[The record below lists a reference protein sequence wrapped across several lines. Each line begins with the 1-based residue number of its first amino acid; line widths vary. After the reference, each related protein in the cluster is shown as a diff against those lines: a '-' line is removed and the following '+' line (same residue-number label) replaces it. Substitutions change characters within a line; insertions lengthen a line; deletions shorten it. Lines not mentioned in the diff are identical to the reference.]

1 MGIKLSDGRANL
13 WQWDTGRHVSV
24 DTAAREIHFSR
35 EGARSSHTV
44 QIEDGKAKIPDHML
58 VTAGKL
64 IAYVVE
70 EDENGEMTV
79 FKQLF
84 DVLRRPKPEDYI
96 YTEQEIKRW
105 EQLEQRVDAL
115 EKEGIGDHT
124 KLTNRDTADQHP
136 IWAITG
142 LSDALDNNS
151 TAVLTAT
158 KTAQDA
164 ATAAGKAQ
172 TTADNAQTA
181 AGKAQSTADA
191 ANATAEGLDSRIT
204 AAENELSQK
213 QPAGDYLTEETDP
226 TVPTWAKQPQKPT
239 YTAAEV
245 GALPRDTKIP
255 SKVSELEN
263 DEKYAKT
270 SELPQIDATLK
281 QSGQA
286 ADAAETGK
294 RIEAISPDD
303 STIDGKPWSSKQI
316 IDTLCPPLAETGN
329 PVQCYPVANY
339 PLGIK
344 TSWEPTQAGSGNPSP
359 DNIRP
364 ISGRSNV
371 QVQRAGSNLID
382 FTDLF
387 YVERAADATVAAGK
401 LVLTDTSDWR
411 RQYCLFGATLPSGK
425 YYVHLESQGDGPQN
439 RILVRGYT
447 TAGEIIQQSVV
458 SGCEYNV
465 YYMSS
470 LVNDANE
477 PKCIELA
484 GADYYRLGIV
494 GGTGTNEYWDIYAR
508 ITDEAG
514 YQPYMGQVTT
524 LALPETIYGGE
535 VDAVTGAGQEKWK
548 IFDLKLAKI
557 SLYGINQNAIAN
569 FSINAKENNLSMIDG
584 KKGVL
589 STSLPLD
596 TATFAEAAAPGVM
609 KPNETTLYIRLN
621 SNDAKTPDEAKEYL
635 ASINAQIAYK
645 LATPIQFEAMGGQS
659 IAALSGVNTVL
670 TDADSVTVTGR
681 ADPIKRI
688 TDLEDAVAS
697 MTTTE
702 G

>member
-181 AGKAQSTADA
+181 ANRAQSTADA

-204 AAENELSQK
+204 AAEEELTQK
-213 QPAGDYLTEETDP
+213 QPKGEYLTSETDP

-239 YTAAEV
+239 YTATEV

-316 IDTLCPPLAETGN
+316 IDTLCPPLEETGN
-329 PVQCYPVANY
+329 PVQCYPVAGY
-339 PLGIK
+339 PLGCK
-344 TSWEPTQAGSGNPSP
+344 VSWEPTQAGSGEPSL
-359 DNIRP
+359 DNIRS
-364 ISGRSNV
+364 IVGRTSV
-371 QVQRAGSNLID
+371 QVSRSEDELIIP
-382 FTDLF
+382 
-387 YVERAADATVAAGK
+387 
-401 LVLTDTSDWR
+401 LTFD
-411 RQYCLFGATLPSGK
+411 
-425 YYVHLESQGDGPQN
+425 
-439 RILVRGYT
+439 
-447 TAGEIIQQSVV
+447 
-458 SGCEYNV
+458 
-465 YYMSS
+465 
-470 LVNDANE
+470 
-477 PKCIELA
+477 
-484 GADYYRLGIV
+484 
-494 GGTGTNEYWDIYAR
+494 
-508 ITDEAG
+508 
-514 YQPYMGQVTT
+514 
-524 LALPETIYGGE
+524 ETIYGGE
-535 VDAVTGAGQEKWK
+535 LDAATGSGQGTWKLLTLDGTEKWDVAGKYLDDKSDWYYESGK
-548 IFDLKLAKI
+548 IA
-557 SLYGINQNAIAN
+557 GA
-569 FSINAKENNLSMIDG
+569 INAPPSKGNDICSHYPHADVANNNAV
-584 KKGVL
+584 KGCAIVWGAVRVRWG
-589 STSLPLD
+589 D
-596 TATFAEAAAPGVM
+596 TIPDNADTW
-609 KPNETTLYIRLN
+609 
-621 SNDAKTPDEAKEYL
+621 KTYL
-635 ASINAQIAYK
+635 AAQYAAGTPVQVAYK
-645 LATPIQFEAMGGQS
+645 LATPTSFEATGGQP
-659 IAALSGVNTVL
+659 IEALHGVNTVL